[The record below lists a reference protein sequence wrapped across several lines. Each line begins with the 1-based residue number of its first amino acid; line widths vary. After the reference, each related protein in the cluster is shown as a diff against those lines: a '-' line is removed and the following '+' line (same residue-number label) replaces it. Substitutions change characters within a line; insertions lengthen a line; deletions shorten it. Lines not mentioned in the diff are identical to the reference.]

1 MIKKQKI
8 YEIYEIQTRLIQL
21 TKSEL
26 EKICFRMNCPKG
38 TKNEMI
44 TSLLKPLQ
52 SITIYHA
59 SRHQTGGYGSEYIY
73 PKTGEISI
81 TNHGMGSGIYGLSK
95 QKMFSE
101 DSKIPIEDSEIHMY
115 TMNNPIILDSEKCTI
130 YQEASK
136 GLNEELEKIRKNN
149 IQNNIQN
156 NILNKKEIE
165 KIVRKFLKTF
175 NMIAKLDK
183 KKVSESVV
191 KFMDDYYQ
199 RKHYVQMPINYIL
212 QNHGYDGVVAVP
224 GTICDSWG
232 KGSVK
237 FLEYGHEHK
246 IISQLYSRGQFS
258 NGDNKHWVPFEN
270 EDDDVIYEKKINIPD
285 EISIMAK
292 KSFEKYGENA
302 LKIIPDK
309 LHGFGKAFGRPIS
322 VSRNQYRDII
332 KNLIK
337 QQVK

>member
-1 MIKKQKI
+1 MIKQKKQKI
-8 YEIYEIQTRLIQL
+8 YEIQTQLRQL

-52 SITIYHA
+52 SKTIYHA
-59 SRHQTGGYGSEYIY
+59 SRHRSGGYGSEYIY
-73 PKTGEISI
+73 PKTGKISI
-81 TNHGMGSGIYGLSK
+81 TSHGLGSGIYGLSE

-101 DSKIPIEDSEIHMY
+101 DSEIPIENSKIYMY
-115 TMNNPIILDSEKCTI
+115 TVNNPIILDSETCTI
-130 YQEASK
+130 YQEASTE
-136 GLNEELEKIRKNN
+136 LNEELEKIRKNN
-149 IQNNIQN
+149 IQN
-156 NILNKKEIE
+156 KKEIE
-165 KIVRKFLKTF
+165 KIVRKFVKAF
-175 NMIAKLDK
+175 NMIAKLDE
-183 KKVSESVV
+183 KKVSKSVV

-224 GTICDSWG
+224 DTICDSWA

-237 FLEYGHEHK
+237 FLEYGQEHK
-246 IISQLYSRGQFS
+246 IISQLYSRGQFI
-258 NGDNKHWVPFEN
+258 NGDNKHWVAFEDDDDD
-270 EDDDVIYEKKINIPD
+270 DDDVIPEKKINIPD
-285 EISIMAK
+285 KISIMAK
-292 KSFEKYGENA
+292 ESFEKYGEKA
-302 LKIIPDK
+302 LNIIPDK
-309 LHGFGKAFGRPIS
+309 LHGFGKVFGQPIS

-337 QQVK
+337 Q

>member
-1 MIKKQKI
+1 MIKQIKQIKQKI
-8 YEIYEIQTRLIQL
+8 YEIYEIQTQLRQL

-38 TKNEMI
+38 TKKEMI

-59 SRHQTGGYGSEYIY
+59 SRHRSGGYGSEYIY
-73 PKTGEISI
+73 PKTGKISI

-101 DSKIPIEDSEIHMY
+101 DSKIPIENSKIYMY
-115 TMNNPIILDSEKCTI
+115 TVNNPIILDSETCTI

-156 NILNKKEIE
+156 KKEIE
-165 KIVRKFLKTF
+165 KIVRKFVKAF
-175 NMIAKLDK
+175 NMIAKLDE
-183 KKVSESVV
+183 KKVSKSVV

-224 GTICDSWG
+224 DTICDSWA

-237 FLEYGHEHK
+237 FLEYGQEHK
-246 IISQLYSRGQFS
+246 IISQLYSRGQFI
-258 NGDNKHWVPFEN
+258 NGDNKHWVAFEDD
-270 EDDDVIYEKKINIPD
+270 DDDVIPEKKINIPD
-285 EISIMAK
+285 EISTMAK
-292 KSFEKYGENA
+292 KSFEEHGEKA
-302 LKIIPDK
+302 LNIIPDK
-309 LHGFGKAFGRPIS
+309 LHGFGKVYGRPIS
-322 VSRNQYRDII
+322 VSRNQYRHII
-332 KNLIK
+332 RNLIK
-337 QQVK
+337 Q